1 MTLRLSIENMDRLP
15 DGGPLRIEVKGRGLD
30 FGRDAHLD
38 WTLPD
43 PSRTVSSKHCEVR
56 FRDGGYWLHDVST
69 NGTFVNGSQF
79 RLDAP
84 YLLRDGDRLN
94 IGPYIIAVSVE
105 GQKAAAAGGAFD
117 GAERAGGRRMGR
129 GRRGGRARRPLGLS
143 GSEAA
148 GAVARLSRFRRPDRD
163 GESPCHAR
171 GGAGADRRVARSASP
186 HAPAGRD
193 SGPGRALAPPSG
205 SPISSTRGDVGRS
218 GRPGDRS
225 GSLRQS
231 PMRRCSAVSRA
242 LRESPNAR
250 SPVAIRT
257 RLPTRSDCPFA
268 CRRKTSRRCCP
279 PARSRKR

>member
-69 NGTFVNGSQF
+69 NGTFVNRSPF

-105 GQKAAAAGGAFD
+105 GQQAAVASGASTTPSAPVADVWDAAEEAAAPDDRSAYQVQKPQARSPDFLDFAALIETAKAPVQQDAAPPDAWLMSPPPAPSPAGMPAQVVPSP
-117 GAERAGGRRMGR
+117 
-129 GRRGGRARRPLGLS
+129 RRP
-143 GSEAA
+143 AA
-148 GAVARLSRFRRPDRD
+148 P
-163 GESPCHAR
+163 SP
-171 GGAGADRRVARSASP
+171 P
-186 HAPAGRD
+186 HQETPA
-193 SGPGRALAPPSG
+193 
-205 SPISSTRGDVGRS
+205 RS
-218 GRPGDRS
+218 GRPGAVRA
-225 GSLRQS
+225 GRMRS
-231 PMRRCSAVSRA
+231 PMRRC
-242 LRESPNAR
+242 
-250 SPVAIRT
+250 
-257 RLPTRSDCPFA
+257 
-268 CRRKTSRRCCP
+268 
-279 PARSRKR
+279 